1 MVVNVQAS
9 LPRDSFNQSLTWIKN
24 STNSM
29 SSGSQI
35 ITEYSGASRE
45 TLVSTNSFNEDMLIL
60 FAAMVSF
67 PQTHLLRAR
76 RFAKHKL

>member
-1 MVVNVQAS
+1 
-9 LPRDSFNQSLTWIKN
+9 
-24 STNSM
+24 M

-45 TLVSTNSFNEDMLIL
+45 TLVSTNSFNEDVLIL

-67 PQTHLLRAR
+67 PQAHLPIPCNFIGKLQRIYFNG
-76 RFAKHKL
+76 RFSEIDEEN

>member
-1 MVVNVQAS
+1 
-9 LPRDSFNQSLTWIKN
+9 
-24 STNSM
+24 M

-67 PQTHLLRAR
+67 PQAHLLRAR
-76 RFAKHKL
+76 GALPNISYSLHAKNV